1 MYLDVWSHEQKQS
14 IRNGHA
20 ILASQMLIKQAGTKV
35 KDEFSMHAAKNNCH
49 LNFDNNDL
57 ETAISIQHYHYNFK
71 GCLFNTQRKQLG

>member
-35 KDEFSMHAAKNNCH
+35 KDEQDGPSSGNK
-49 LNFDNNDL
+49 
-57 ETAISIQHYHYNFK
+57 
-71 GCLFNTQRKQLG
+71 LG